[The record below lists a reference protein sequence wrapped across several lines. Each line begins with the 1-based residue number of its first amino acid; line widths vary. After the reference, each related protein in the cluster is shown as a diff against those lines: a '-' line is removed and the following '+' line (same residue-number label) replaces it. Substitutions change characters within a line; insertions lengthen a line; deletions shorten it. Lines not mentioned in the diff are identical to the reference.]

1 MKLSELTAAEKIRDA
16 INNSGLVSI
25 PAFTA
30 QDVPTSDWPD
40 AYITVTLNGAVNRMT
55 TSSDLFEANVIVGVY
70 IRLLSTGAANAARQ
84 AAIMSQLDEALKIP
98 GTVLNQN
105 VLYEGK
111 TLVANYS
118 TKLVNLLVRMA
129 G

>member
-40 AYITVTLNGAVNRMT
+40 AYITVTLTVTRMT

-84 AAIMSQLDEALKIP
+84 AVIMSQLDEALKIP

>member
-40 AYITVTLNGAVNRMT
+40 AYITVTLNGTVNRMT

-70 IRLLSTGAANAARQ
+70 IRLLSTAPLMPQGRPP
-84 AAIMSQLDEALKIP
+84 SCRSWTRLSKFREP
-98 GTVLNQN
+98 
-105 VLYEGK
+105 
-111 TLVANYS
+111 S
-118 TKLVNLLVRMA
+118 
-129 G
+129 